1 MVSNHCDHTH
11 GYPHVVVKV
20 VGDTVVSVEVVVGAI
35 ESWITLQ
42 LVS

>member
-20 VGDTVVSVEVVVGAI
+20 VGDAVVSVEDVAGSI
-35 ESWITLQ
+35 ESGYTLQ